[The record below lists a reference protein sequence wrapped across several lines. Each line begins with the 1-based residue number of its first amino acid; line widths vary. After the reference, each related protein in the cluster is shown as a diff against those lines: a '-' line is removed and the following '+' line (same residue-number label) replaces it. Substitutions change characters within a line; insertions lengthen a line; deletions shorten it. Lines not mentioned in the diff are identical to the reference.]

1 MPKLPAYQ
9 ELLAAG
15 ELKKRVEAARDT
27 LTPCIACPRACRV
40 DRKGDEIGV
49 CRVGRWA
56 RVASAFPH
64 FGEERVLRGTRGSG
78 TVFFSGCNLRCV
90 FCQNWEIS
98 QRPAGRELAPEEL
111 AELFLWLE
119 QRGVHNLNLVTPE
132 HVVPQALEALYLA
145 AKKGLR
151 LPLVYNTSAYDSLE
165 SLRLLDGVVHIYMP
179 DFKLW
184 TREAA
189 RRYLGAADYPE
200 RAREAFREMHRQVGD
215 LVVGR
220 EGLAE
225 RGMLV
230 RHLVMPGMLE
240 ETKAILKFLAGEI
253 SKDTY
258 LNLMDQYYPAYKAAA
273 GKYPELARPLFRWE
287 YEEALR
293 YARTLGLWRFAD

>member
-1 MPKLPAYQ
+1 MPAYQ
-9 ELLAAG
+9 ELLASG
-15 ELKKRVEAARDT
+15 ELKRRVEAALDT
-27 LTPCIACPRACRV
+27 LSPCTACPRACRV
-40 DRKGDEIGV
+40 DRKGDQVGV
-49 CRVGRWA
+49 CRIGRFA

-64 FGEERVLRGTRGSG
+64 FGEERVLKGTRGSG

-90 FCQNWEIS
+90 FCQNWDIS
-98 QRPAGRELAPEEL
+98 QRPVGREMTPEEL
-111 AELFLWLE
+111 AELFLAME
-119 QRGVHNLNLVTPE
+119 ASGVHNLNLVTPE
-132 HVVPQALEALYLA
+132 HVVPQVLEALYLA
-145 AKKGLR
+145 AKKGLM

-165 SLRLLDGVVHIYMP
+165 SLRLLDGVVDIYMP

-184 TREAA
+184 TPEAS

-215 LVVGR
+215 LVIG
-220 EGLAE
+220 EDGLAE

-240 ETKAILKFLAGEI
+240 ETKAILRFLAKEI

-258 LNLMDQYYPAYKAAA
+258 LNLMDQYYPAYKVAA
-273 GKYPELARPLFRWE
+273 GKYPELARPIFRSE

-293 YARTLGLWRFAD
+293 YARELGLWRFAD